1 MRAAALAPRLLR
13 REAILTGK
21 RQILVVGGGAAGMMA
36 AITAA
41 EQGCQVT
48 LVERNRKLGRKLYIT
63 GKGRC
68 NVTNHCTWEEVL
80 QNVPRNNRFLYSAM
94 SAWGPEK
101 TEAFFEEQGVKL
113 KVERG
118 NRVFPASDRAADI
131 VDALFFRMKRLHV
144 SMITGV
150 AEALLT
156 KQGRAAGVR
165 LENGRELK
173 ADGVILATGGV
184 SYPLTGST
192 GDGYRM
198 AREAGHTIVSPKPS
212 LIPLVEE
219 GDTCAKM
226 QGLALKNIEI
236 KVKNQKNKVIYSEFG
251 ELLFTHFG
259 LSGPVIL
266 SASAHMK
273 DFDKNRFSVIIDMK
287 PALDEKKLDARI
299 LRELEENP
307 NRDYQNVLSRL
318 VPRLM
323 VPVLVE
329 RTGVPG
335 DTKANSVTKA
345 QRRALLEELKGFKV
359 PISGPRPV
367 EEAIVT
373 SGGVKVG
380 EVNPG
385 TMESKKLP
393 GLYFAGEL
401 LDVDAYTGGFNLQ
414 IAWATGRSAGLHSA
428 EQIGKEPDRL

>member
-1 MRAAALAPRLLR
+1 
-13 REAILTGK
+13 
-21 RQILVVGGGAAGMMA
+21 MMA

-41 EQGCQVT
+41 EQGCSVT
-48 LVERNRKLGRKLYIT
+48 LVERNQKMGRKIYIT

-68 NVTNHCTWEEVL
+68 NVTNHCSWEEVL
-80 QNVPRNNRFLYSAM
+80 QNVPRNNKFLYSSL
-94 SAWGPEK
+94 SAWPPEK
-101 TEAFFEEQGVKL
+101 TEAFFEAQGVKL

-118 NRVFPASDRAADI
+118 NRVFPVSDKAADI
-131 VDALFFRMKRLHV
+131 VDALFFRLKRLHV
-144 SMITGV
+144 SIVTGV
-150 AEALLT
+150 AQSLLVEDD
-156 KQGRAAGVR
+156 RVAGVR

-173 ADGVILATGGV
+173 ADRVIIATGGA

-198 AREAGHTIVSPKPS
+198 AQEVGHTVVEPKPS
-212 LIPLVEE
+212 LIPLVED

-226 QGLALKNIEI
+226 QGLALKNVEI
-236 KVKNQKNKVIYSEFG
+236 KVKNQKNKVVYTEFG

-273 DFDKNRFSVIIDMK
+273 DFDKNKFCIIIDMK

-299 LRELEENP
+299 LREFEENP
-307 NRDYQNVLSRL
+307 NRDFQNVLGGL

-335 DTKANSVTKA
+335 ETKANSVTKA
-345 QRRALLEELKGFKV
+345 QRRALLEVLKGFRV
-359 PISGPRPV
+359 EIAGPRPV
-367 EEAIVT
+367 TEAIVT
-373 SGGVKVG
+373 SGGIKVG
-380 EVNPG
+380 EVNPT

-393 GLYFAGEL
+393 GLYFAGEV

-414 IAWATGRSAGLHSA
+414 IAWATGYSAGLHCA
-428 EQIGKEPDRL
+428 ADAGKESKGL